1 MNRVLGDYLEKL
13 LYKVFVSID
22 EHTTV
27 AELAQVL
34 RVNLQNVKDAV
45 SMYCRL
51 GFASKKNV
59 STVQALN
66 DCHPSWHVDIHT
78 ASIDSSSSNVLLT
91 GNQASCVVIITG
103 SLVLLLCRAYDGR
116 QTCWYPV

>member
-59 STVQALN
+59 STTQALAE
-66 DCHPSWHVDIHT
+66 CHPSWHVDIHT
-78 ASIDSSSSNVLLT
+78 ASIDSNGPSSLLT
-91 GNQASCVVIITG
+91 GSRAS
-103 SLVLLLCRAYDGR
+103 
-116 QTCWYPV
+116 